1 MDFMDLRTRTSL
13 FCGALA
19 LAIAVSMLLRRR
31 PRRAQWFFAA
41 FSADIGLWYLAQWLY
56 LVQLSPI
63 WAHFTAVLVVLM
75 PQFAVHLFEALFPR
89 AGARQTLPR
98 VAGVLFFPM
107 LLLVLSPE
115 HTAGWVRGAVIL
127 YVFGLLAAGLWS
139 LWRRGENSGSRS
151 TQKRVRFV
159 VACGALA
166 AAFSLADFLW
176 FVGVPLPPVGAVL
189 SIVFLFVL
197 AESLIRERLVDLY
210 EMAALAVVSTALAFS
225 LGGIFYVFVQLLG
238 QFQTMYLNAV
248 LGGIVMLVLFEPLRD
263 KITAYLHRALFL
275 ERADLERAVD
285 RARHELTHVL
295 QVDRMMHVVVDSL
308 ADSRR
313 ATAAALYLYHPLA
326 VDLELGLSFGVKPPE
341 GIPLAGIRALTE
353 RLERVPSLGLEEVER
368 DLNEGRRHAASD
380 ALLGDEQL
388 LREAELFGP
397 YQRGVIVA
405 LRARGGELL
414 GILAVLDERVSDAF
428 SADDRTLLE
437 LLARQISV
445 VVENSQRYLQMQ
457 TQARLAALGQM
468 AAGLAH
474 EVKNPLSAIK
484 GAAQLL
490 GEPTPGQAPDEASS
504 EFLGIILEEV
514 ERLDRVVCSVLNYAR
529 PSHGDPGVIN
539 VNAVVDQTLRLLASD
554 RDGGCEYSTQFESD
568 LPSVR
573 ADAEQLRQV
582 LLNLIRNAGQ
592 AMGGRGT
599 ISIATRIRRAKSS
612 DRSVEIAVT
621 DQGPGIPPEVR
632 AHLFVPFFTTRAQ
645 GTGLGLAISERIVQE
660 MGGRIEVLTA
670 VGVGSTFSVQ
680 LPPALDPALAVPAL
694 VSTSLT

>member
-1 MDFMDLRTRTSL
+1 MDLRTRTSL

-31 PRRAQWFFAA
+31 PGRAQWFFAA

-75 PQFAVHLFEALFPR
+75 PQFAVQLFETLFPR
-89 AGARQTLPR
+89 PGARQNLPR
-98 VAGVLFFPM
+98 VARGLFLPM
-107 LLLVLSPE
+107 LLLVLSPY

-127 YVFGLLAAGLWS
+127 YVFGLLAAGLWT
-139 LWRRGENSGSRS
+139 LWRRGEDSGSRS
-151 TQKRVRFV
+151 TQKRARFV

-176 FVGVPLPPVGAVL
+176 YVGVPLPPVGAVL

-197 AESLIRERLVDLY
+197 SESLIRERLVDLY
-210 EMAALAVVSTALAFS
+210 EMAALAVVSTALAFA

-248 LGGIVMLVLFEPLRD
+248 MGGIVMLVLFEPLRD
-263 KITAYLHRALFL
+263 KITAYLHRSFFL
-275 ERADLERAVD
+275 ERAHLERAVE

-295 QVDRMMHVVVDSL
+295 QVDRMLNVVIDAL

-313 ATAAALYLYHPLA
+313 ATAAAIYLHHPLA
-326 VDLELGLSFGVKPPE
+326 VDLELGLGFGVKGPKR
-341 GIPLAGIRALTE
+341 IPVAGIRALTE
-353 RLERVPSLGLEEVER
+353 RLEHDGSCALEEVER
-368 DLNEGRRHAASD
+368 ELSELRRGELGEPGEQ
-380 ALLGDEQL
+380 LLADERL
-388 LREAELFGP
+388 LREAELLGP
-397 YQRGVIVA
+397 YRLGVVVT

-414 GILAVLDERVSDAF
+414 GLLLVLDERVNDAF
-428 SADDRTLLE
+428 SAEDRALLE
-437 LLARQISV
+437 LLARQASV
-445 VVENSQRYLQMQ
+445 LIENSRSYLQMQ
-457 TQARLAALGQM
+457 AQARLAALGQM

-490 GEPTPGQAPDEASS
+490 GEPPSGHANDETSS
-504 EFLGIILEEV
+504 EFLAIILEEV

-529 PSHGDPGVIN
+529 PSQGDPGLID
-539 VNAVVDQTLRLLASD
+539 VNAVVDQTLRLLSSD
-554 RDGGCEYSTQFESD
+554 RDGACEYETQLEQG

-582 LLNLIRNAGQ
+582 LINLVRNAAQ

-599 ISIATRIRRAKSS
+599 VTITTRSRAESA

-621 DQGPGIPPEVR
+621 DRGPGITPEVR
-632 AHLFVPFFTTRAQ
+632 PHLFVPFFTTRAQ
-645 GTGLGLAISERIVQE
+645 GTGLGLAISERIVLE

-670 VGVGSTFSVQ
+670 VGAGSTFSVQ
-680 LPPALDPALAVPAL
+680 LPPALAGAPGASLAA
-694 VSTSLT
+694 S

>member
-1 MDFMDLRTRTSL
+1 MDLRTRTSL

-19 LAIAVSMLLRRR
+19 LAIAISMLLRRR

-41 FSADIGLWYLAQWLY
+41 FSADIGLWYVAQWLY

-89 AGARQTLPR
+89 AGARQNLPR
-98 VAGVLFFPM
+98 VAAFLFFPM
-107 LLLVLSPE
+107 LLLVLSPY

-127 YVFGLLAAGLWS
+127 YVFGLLAAGLWT

-151 TQKRVRFV
+151 TQKRARFV

-166 AAFSLADFLW
+166 ALFSLADFLW

-210 EMAALAVVSTALAFS
+210 EMAALAVVSTALAFA

-248 LGGIVMLVLFEPLRD
+248 MGGIVMLVLFEPLRD
-263 KITAYLHRALFL
+263 KITAYLHHSFFL
-275 ERADLERAVD
+275 ERAALERAVE

-295 QVDRMMHVVVDSL
+295 QVDRMLHVVIDALS
-308 ADSRR
+308 DSRR
-313 ATAAALYLYHPLA
+313 ATAAALYLHHPLA
-326 VDLELGLSFGVKPPE
+326 VDLELGLGFGVKAPKR
-341 GIPLAGIRALTE
+341 IPIAGVRALTE
-353 RLERVPSLGLEEVER
+353 RLERVGSCALEEVER
-368 DLNEGRRHAASD
+368 ELYETRRHSPGDERNA
-380 ALLGDEQL
+380 DEQL
-388 LREAELFGP
+388 LREAELLGP
-397 YQRGVIVA
+397 YRRAVAVA
-405 LRARGGELL
+405 LRARGGELFGL
-414 GILAVLDERVSDAF
+414 LLVLDERVSDAF
-428 SADDRTLLE
+428 SADDRALLE
-437 LLARQISV
+437 LLARQVSIL
-445 VVENSQRYLQMQ
+445 VENSRSYLQMQ
-457 TQARLAALGQM
+457 AQARLAALGQM

-490 GEPTPGQAPDEASS
+490 GEHPSGHATDEASS
-504 EFLGIILEEV
+504 EFLAIILEEV
-514 ERLDRVVCSVLNYAR
+514 DRLDRVVCSVLNYAR
-529 PSHGDPGVIN
+529 PPQGDPGLID

-554 RDGGCEYSTQFESD
+554 REGGCEYETEFEPG

-582 LLNLIRNAGQ
+582 LLNLIRNAAQ

-599 ISIATRIRRAKSS
+599 VTITTRSRADTS
-612 DRSVEIAVT
+612 DRGVEIAVT
-621 DQGPGIPPEVR
+621 DCGPGITPEVR
-632 AHLFVPFFTTRAQ
+632 PHLFVPFFTTRAQ

-670 VGVGSTFSVQ
+670 VGAGSTFSVQ
-680 LPPALDPALAVPAL
+680 LPPALGSSPTRADL
-694 VSTSLT
+694 VAS

>member
-1 MDFMDLRTRTSL
+1 
-13 FCGALA
+13 
-19 LAIAVSMLLRRR
+19 
-31 PRRAQWFFAA
+31 
-41 FSADIGLWYLAQWLY
+41 
-56 LVQLSPI
+56 
-63 WAHFTAVLVVLM
+63 
-75 PQFAVHLFEALFPR
+75 
-89 AGARQTLPR
+89 
-98 VAGVLFFPM
+98 
-107 LLLVLSPE
+107 
-115 HTAGWVRGAVIL
+115 
-127 YVFGLLAAGLWS
+127 
-139 LWRRGENSGSRS
+139 
-151 TQKRVRFV
+151 
-159 VACGALA
+159 
-166 AAFSLADFLW
+166 
-176 FVGVPLPPVGAVL
+176 
-189 SIVFLFVL
+189 
-197 AESLIRERLVDLY
+197 
-210 EMAALAVVSTALAFS
+210 VSTALAFS

-263 KITAYLHRALFL
+263 KITAYLHRSFFL

-295 QVDRMMHVVVDSL
+295 QVDRMMHVVVDAL

-341 GIPLAGIRALTE
+341 GIPVAGIRALTE
-353 RLERVPSLGLEEVER
+353 RLERVPSLGLEEIER
-368 DLNEGRRHAASD
+368 ELTEGRRHAAGD

-388 LREAELFGP
+388 LREAELFGA

-445 VVENSQRYLQMQ
+445 VVENSRRYLQMQ
-457 TQARLAALGQM
+457 TQSRLAALGQM

-490 GEPTPGQAPDEASS
+490 GEPTAGQATDEASS

-529 PSHGDPGVIN
+529 PSHGDPGLIN

-554 RDGGCEYSTQFESD
+554 RDGGCEYSTQFEND

-599 ISIATRIRRAKSS
+599 IIVTTRIRRAKSS

-621 DQGPGIPPEVR
+621 DQGPGITPEVR

-680 LPPALDPALAVPAL
+680 LPPALDPALVAPAL
-694 VSTSLT
+694 VST